1 MRYFPVLCW
10 RTFLGKSWEE
20 QRRVRANSR
29 SDVTPRWKKDVSTN
43 GKCSAPVGKRK
54 CDGEEKDERP
64 PIQGSSFFST
74 HMINTTRATSF
85 ASGDHKCV
93 WKWEINVKFPPQ
105 SSPTTRILTF
115 LEKQVQGGHQSKL
128 WDCKLMNRHFS
139 PHTPSIFP
147 RLTCNLVFLLLTFLG
162 TF

>member
-10 RTFLGKSWEE
+10 RTFLGEKAGKSRGESGQILDRMWHLG
-20 QRRVRANSR
+20 
-29 SDVTPRWKKDVSTN
+29 
-43 GKCSAPVGKRK
+43 GKRMSAPMESALRSLAKENAMERK
-54 CDGEEKDERP
+54 KMSGL
-64 PIQGSSFFST
+64 QVSSFFST

-93 WKWEINVKFPPQ
+93 WKWEVNVKFPPQ

-147 RLTCNLVFLLLTFLG
+147 RLTCNLVFLLLTFLR